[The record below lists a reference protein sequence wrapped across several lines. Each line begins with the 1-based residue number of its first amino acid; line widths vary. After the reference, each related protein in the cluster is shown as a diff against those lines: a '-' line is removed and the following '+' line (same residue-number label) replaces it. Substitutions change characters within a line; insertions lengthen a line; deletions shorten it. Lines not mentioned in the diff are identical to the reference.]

1 MAYGISNTEER
12 TDSDVINACA
22 SRLLDAVQKNL
33 LLNPHAHRTKT
44 NRRRKN
50 TEHSMTSPSPVV
62 GDWYRR
68 PGGALFEVVAIDR
81 DDATVEVQHFD
92 GTLEEVELE
101 SWAEQEFEAAQAPED
116 WTGSVDVDS
125 EDYEAEREVSSG
137 TLWTDPLTSLDRSE
151 ASGYSE
157 WPSPRDL

>member
-1 MAYGISNTEER
+1 
-12 TDSDVINACA
+12 
-22 SRLLDAVQKNL
+22 
-33 LLNPHAHRTKT
+33 
-44 NRRRKN
+44 
-50 TEHSMTSPSPVV
+50 V

-92 GTLEEVELE
+92 GTLEEFDLE
-101 SWAEQEFEAAQAPED
+101 SWEEQELEEAQAPED

-125 EDYEAEREVSSG
+125 EDHETDGEVSSG
-137 TLWTDPLTSLDRSE
+137 ATWTDPLTSLDRSE

-157 WPSPRDL
+157 WPSPLDL